1 MNRLFQVCGCASEKK
16 KTPFPSFVYFLLTQE
31 SGVAYIQE
39 RSRSFI
45 LHFDI
50 GVLLTLQSNAKFS
63 HVKLAVVLSVA
74 DASVFQCVS
83 WHLNPLSSFS
93 PVVVQI

>member
-1 MNRLFQVCGCASEKK
+1 MLLRKRKPLSL
-16 KTPFPSFVYFLLTQE
+16 PSVYFLLTQE

-39 RSRSFI
+39 SSRSFI

-50 GVLLTLQSNAKFS
+50 GVLLTLQSNAEFS
-63 HVKLAVVLSVA
+63 HVKLAVLSVA
-74 DASVFQCVS
+74 DASVFQCVL
-83 WHLNPLSSFS
+83 WHLNPFSSFS